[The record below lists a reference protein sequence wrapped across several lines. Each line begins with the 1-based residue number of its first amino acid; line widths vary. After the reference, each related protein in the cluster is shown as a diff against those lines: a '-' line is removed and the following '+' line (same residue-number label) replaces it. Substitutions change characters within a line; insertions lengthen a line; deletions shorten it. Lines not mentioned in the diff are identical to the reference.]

1 MFIYLLALVVIL
13 SMFYYKYIFYRRRK
27 GEPPLVPGHFL
38 WGNGEQFK
46 SNAIKLL
53 HDSQKQFGDIFTIRF
68 FHQRLTII
76 ADPHSIEAMS
86 RERCFD
92 FEPIQRQVNM
102 NVFSFV
108 LINARKMIK
117 EAGKRVRGSHL
128 VTEMRRYVVHLDD
141 AFNKV
146 IRGGEEEKID
156 DAKINNNNCNN
167 NLHHDDYDGTDEDLK
182 KNNYNNN
189 NNRMITTTTTTQ
201 DEEREEKDK
210 IMSNKTSVNTM
221 TDINNAIN
229 NNNSKDINIINNNN
243 NNNNSKSF
251 GQATDGLRKFVSKTN
266 FTAMFYTIFGRSDD
280 DVFEPQTFY
289 HCFDVFHRYF
299 NYLWLGLPIRLFPKA
314 INVLNILCKQPSS
327 KKILAR
333 EDLSDYIRYSTEF
346 MLAHGQSEQDIRGHN
361 LVYLHV
367 NYNTF
372 RLSFWNMYFLL
383 SHREAY
389 DALYKEVT
397 DMIRSKLEARSND
410 ETGPVV
416 FTIKEIENMPV
427 LNSINNETLR
437 LCSGVFMV
445 RYVSEDCNFKMNNGQ
460 TFLLRKGDRVAVYP
474 PAIHKDPEIFED
486 PMEFKYNRF
495 IDEKFYKNGQQLK
508 NPILTFGTLCP
519 GKRYAILQAK
529 WYLVSQINKFEMYI
543 QNGQKAELDI
553 NYHGHEILP
562 PVKDVDVQF
571 RCRDSYQQ
579 ITMH

>member
-13 SMFYYKYIFYRRRK
+13 SMAYYKRFCYRRRRK
-27 GEPPLVPGHFL
+27 GEPPIVPGHMI

-46 SNAIKLL
+46 NDAIKFL
-53 HDSQKQFGDIFTIRF
+53 HDSQKNHGDIFTIRF

-76 ADPHSIEAMS
+76 ADPHSVEAMS
-86 RERCFD
+86 REKCFD
-92 FEPIQRQVNM
+92 FDPIQKQVNM

-108 LINARKMIK
+108 LVNARKMIK

-128 VTEMRRYVVHLDD
+128 VTEMRRYAVHLDE

-146 IRGGEEEKID
+146 SQG
-156 DAKINNNNCNN
+156 NNNKNNGCIKNDEDSNN
-167 NLHHDDYDGTDEDLK
+167 NTDK
-182 KNNYNNN
+182 
-189 NNRMITTTTTTQ
+189 
-201 DEEREEKDK
+201 
-210 IMSNKTSVNTM
+210 SNALV
-221 TDINNAIN
+221 
-229 NNNSKDINIINNNN
+229 NNNN
-243 NNNNSKSF
+243 NNNDAKSHC
-251 GQATDGLRKFVSKTN
+251 QETDGLRKFVSKTN
-266 FTAMFYTIFGRSDD
+266 FAAMFYTIFGRSDD
-280 DVFEPQTFY
+280 QVFEPQTVY

-299 NYLWLGLPIRLFPKA
+299 NYLWLGLPIKLFPKA
-314 INVLNILCKQPSS
+314 IEALTVLCKQPSS

-346 MLAHGQSEQDIRGHN
+346 MLAHGQSEQDIMGHN

-389 DALYKEVT
+389 DALKNEVSG
-397 DMIRSKLEARSND
+397 MIRKKMESRASD

-416 FTIKEIENMPV
+416 FSIKEIEEMPV
-427 LNSINNETLR
+427 LDSINSETLR

-445 RYVSEDCNFKMNNGQ
+445 RYVNEDCNFKMNNGQ
-460 TFLLRKGDRVAVYP
+460 TFLVRKGDRVAVYP

-486 PMEFKYNRF
+486 PMDYKYDRF
-495 IDEKFYKNGQQLK
+495 VDQKFYKNGKQLK
-508 NPILTFGTLCP
+508 NPIMTFGTLCP

-543 QNGQKAELDI
+543 CNGQTAELDI
-553 NYHGHEILP
+553 SYHGHEILP
-562 PVKDVDVQF
+562 PVKDIDIQF
-571 RCRDSYQQ
+571 RCRENYQE